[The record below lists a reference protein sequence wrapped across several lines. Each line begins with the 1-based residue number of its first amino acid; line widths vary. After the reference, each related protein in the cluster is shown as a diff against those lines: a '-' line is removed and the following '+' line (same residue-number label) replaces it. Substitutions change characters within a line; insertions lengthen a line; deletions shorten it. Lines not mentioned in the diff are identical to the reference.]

1 MGLLDMVVGDA
12 VADPDA
18 HPASVFG
25 MVTVHPP
32 LLRFA
37 PHVVEDDIDAVRIDE
52 VGFLNKQKI
61 LRVASF
67 FPALKA

>member
-37 PHVVEDDIDAVRIDE
+37 PHVVDDDIDAVRIDK
-52 VGFLNKQKI
+52 VGFHDKQKI
-61 LRVASF
+61 LRVASV

>member
-18 HPASVFG
+18 HPASVFD

-37 PHVVEDDIDAVRIDE
+37 PHVVEDDIDAVMIDE
-52 VGFLNKQKI
+52 VGFHDK
-61 LRVASF
+61 
-67 FPALKA
+67 

>member
-1 MGLLDMVVGDA
+1 MGLLNMVVGDA

-25 MVTVHPP
+25 MVAIHPP
-32 LLRFA
+32 LLGFA

-52 VGFLNKQKI
+52 VGFHDK
-61 LRVASF
+61 
-67 FPALKA
+67 

>member
-1 MGLLDMVVGDA
+1 MRFLDMVVGDA
-12 VADPDA
+12 IADPDA
-18 HPASVFG
+18 HSTSVFG

-52 VGFLNKQKI
+52 VGFHDKQKI
-61 LRVASF
+61 L
-67 FPALKA
+67 

>member
-1 MGLLDMVVGDA
+1 MRFLDMVVGDA
-12 VADPDA
+12 ITDPDA
-18 HPASVFG
+18 HSASVFG

-52 VGFLNKQKI
+52 VGFHDKQKI
-61 LRVASF
+61 L
-67 FPALKA
+67 

>member
-18 HPASVFG
+18 HSASVFG
-25 MVTVHPP
+25 MVAIHPP
-32 LLRFA
+32 LLGFA

-52 VGFLNKQKI
+52 VEFHDK
-61 LRVASF
+61 
-67 FPALKA
+67 

>member
-1 MGLLDMVVGDA
+1 MVVGDA

-37 PHVVEDDIDAVRIDE
+37 PHVVEDDIYAVRIDE
-52 VGFLNKQKI
+52 VGFHDKQKI
-61 LRVASF
+61 LRVASV

>member
-1 MGLLDMVVGDA
+1 MRLLDMVVGDA

-18 HPASVFG
+18 HSASVLG

-32 LLRFA
+32 LLGFA

-52 VGFLNKQKI
+52 VRFHDNRISYESLRFFL
-61 LRVASF
+61 R
-67 FPALKA
+67 